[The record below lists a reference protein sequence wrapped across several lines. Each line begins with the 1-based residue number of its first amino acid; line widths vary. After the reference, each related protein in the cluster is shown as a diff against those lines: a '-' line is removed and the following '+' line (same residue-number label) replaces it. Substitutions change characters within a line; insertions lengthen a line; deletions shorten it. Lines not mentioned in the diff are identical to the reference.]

1 MQDQILIVG
10 AGPTGLA
17 LALFLAKQ
25 GVKARIIDKN
35 AGPGEASRA
44 MAVQARTLE
53 FYQQIGIAE
62 EVVNAGFKQE
72 SVRLRSGGR
81 ERARFNFSNMGKGL
95 SPFPY
100 VLSYPQDDHEKLLG
114 KFLKSSGIQI
124 EWNTTLLDLKEDA
137 DTVKAR
143 IATNVGEEEVQV
155 GFLCG
160 CDGTHSTVRESLG
173 LKFPGGTYEQM
184 LYVADVQASGQV
196 PPDNEI
202 GGFLDSSGFCL
213 VFSIRSSGHYRLIGL
228 IPKELLGKPQLSFQD
243 IKTFAE
249 RTTGVRV
256 EKTFWSSVYHSHHRV
271 VEHFRVGRVFIA
283 GDAGHVH
290 SPVGGQG
297 MNTGIGD
304 AVNLAWKLA
313 SVLQGH
319 ADQSILDSYEPERIT
334 FARALVNTT
343 DRFFNFVTGPG
354 LRAKI
359 FRDLVFKRVVPLL
372 LRSQGVRRRAFR
384 IISQ

>member
-1 MQDQILIVG
+1 
-10 AGPTGLA
+10 
-17 LALFLAKQ
+17 
-25 GVKARIIDKN
+25 
-35 AGPGEASRA
+35 
-44 MAVQARTLE
+44 
-53 FYQQIGIAE
+53 
-62 EVVNAGFKQE
+62 
-72 SVRLRSGGR
+72 
-81 ERARFNFSNMGKGL
+81 
-95 SPFPY
+95 
-100 VLSYPQDDHEKLLG
+100 
-114 KFLKSSGIQI
+114 
-124 EWNTTLLDLKEDA
+124 
-137 DTVKAR
+137 
-143 IATNVGEEEVQV
+143 
-155 GFLCG
+155 
-160 CDGTHSTVRESLG
+160 
-173 LKFPGGTYEQM
+173 M

-228 IPKELLGKPQLSFQD
+228 IPQELLGKSQLSFEH
-243 IKTFAE
+243 IKPFAE

-271 VEHFRVGRVFIA
+271 VEHFRMGRVFIA

-313 SVLQGH
+313 SVLQGRV
-319 ADQSILDSYEPERIT
+319 DQSILDSYEPERIT

-354 LRAKI
+354 LRARI
-359 FRDLVFKRVVPLL
+359 FRDLLFKRVVPLL
-372 LRSQGVRRRAFR
+372 LRSQSVRRKAFR
-384 IISQ
+384 IISQTRIHYRESPLSCGAVRSLHGGDRLPWVESFDNFAPLKSLDWQVHVYGQVSGAMREFGQQRSLPIHTFKWGKDAEDAGFDKNAMYLVRPDGHIALASKNQDVSKLIDYLDRLTIKSGVPVGYSPTT